1 MSIVMPMPQSASNAD
16 HPGSPSTRHLGN
28 LGEQLVANWLSQRG
42 WQVVGQQ
49 WHCRWGELDLV
60 AVSAPQDC
68 LAFVEVKT
76 RRSGNWD
83 ELGALAITPRKQ
95 AKLWKAAELF
105 LLAHPD
111 WAELP
116 GRFDVALVQCE
127 KLVGWQ
133 SMGHAPDEQ
142 AVLIADGY
150 RLTLQDYIVAA
161 FEG

>member
-1 MSIVMPMPQSASNAD
+1 MPQSASHAD
-16 HPGSPSTRHLGN
+16 PSGSPSTRHLGS

-42 WQVVGQQ
+42 WQVMGQQ

-60 AVSAPQDC
+60 VVSTAGDC

-95 AKLWKAAELF
+95 AKLWKTAELF

-111 WAELP
+111 LAELP
-116 GRFDVALVQCE
+116 GRFDVALVKCE
-127 KLVGWQ
+127 KLTGWQ
-133 SMGHAPDEQ
+133 SIGHAPHEG
-142 AVLIADGY
+142 AILIASGY
-150 RLTLQDYIVAA
+150 RLTLQDYIAAA